1 MMMRV
6 LEAGVVIG
14 ALALIFIALGR
25 MIKDNRTTKT
35 KKKNEN

>member
-1 MMMRV
+1 MLIRV

-25 MIKDNRTTKT
+25 MIKGNNKT
-35 KKKNEN
+35 NKTNEN